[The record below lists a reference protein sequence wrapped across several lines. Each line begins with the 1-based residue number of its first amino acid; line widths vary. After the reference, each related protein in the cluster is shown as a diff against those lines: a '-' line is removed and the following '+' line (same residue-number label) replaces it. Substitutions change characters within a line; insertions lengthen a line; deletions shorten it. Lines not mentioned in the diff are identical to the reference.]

1 MRSYGGIWERIVSPE
16 NLRSAWK
23 GVRAGRARSPKVMEF
38 AEGVEG
44 RLEELGRELREGT
57 YRPGAYGNFMVMDPK
72 PRMISVAPVRD
83 RVVHHALCD
92 VIAPL
97 IERRFIARTYACREG
112 KGMHLACREVREE
125 LGRHA
130 YFLKLDVRHYFPSID
145 HERLLALVQPMFR
158 EREVRALV
166 ETIVRSP
173 AGGGAGGRGIPIGN
187 LTSQWFAN
195 LYLDGLDH
203 YVAEELGA
211 GRGYFRY
218 MDDLLV
224 LCGGRDEARRSHAL
238 IAAWLRE
245 NRRLELKERATVMGP
260 VTEGVPFLGLRIWR
274 HAWRMKRTR
283 FLRVRRL
290 AANKM
295 EALRRGEIGEA
306 SAANA
311 FASYSGWL
319 EWFGFANVL
328 KGISATEEELRA
340 GASRSAAAAGT
351 TNRTTSA
358 PRTGTATGRPRTRTT
373 TWASASRSIAPM
385 GGIQFRTA
393 GALRGTRGRTCP
405 VRGGE

>member
-130 YFLKLDVRHYFPSID
+130 YFLKLDVRHYFDTID
-145 HERLLALVQPMFR
+145 QDRLMGLLSELFR
-158 EREVRALV
+158 EKPTV
-166 ETIVRSP
+166 ELFGRIVRQP
-173 AGGGAGGRGIPIGN
+173 YGGRCDGKGLPIGN

-203 YVAEELGA
+203 AVMEGMGVG
-211 GRGYFRY
+211 GRYLRY
-218 MDDLLV
+218 MDDILV
-224 LCGGRDEARRSHAL
+224 FADGKAEAWGIHDVIRSWLITERGLAVKDEMTLVA
-238 IAAWLRE
+238 
-245 NRRLELKERATVMGP
+245 P
-260 VTEGVPFLGLRIWR
+260 VKEGVPFLGLRIYR
-274 HAWRMKRTR
+274 GAWRFRRSR
-283 FLRVRRL
+283 FVRVRRSL
-290 AANKM
+290 RKHVVAC
-295 EALRRGEIGEA
+295 RRGDENREKLQSVVRSMDG
-306 SAANA
+306 AN
-311 FASYSGWL
+311 SWY
-319 EWFGFANVL
+319 GFR
-328 KGISATEEELRA
+328 GIVGLNEE
-340 GASRSAAAAGT
+340 
-351 TNRTTSA
+351 
-358 PRTGTATGRPRTRTT
+358 
-373 TWASASRSIAPM
+373 
-385 GGIQFRTA
+385 
-393 GALRGTRGRTCP
+393 
-405 VRGGE
+405 V